1 MCISRV
7 TEQTGRSPKKFF
19 TGLVFKS
26 FHLFH
31 DLMKHLVGLD
41 QGLSLRGDVPIV
53 EAVVVDINLSEKFEE
68 NWDSIESII

>member
-1 MCISRV
+1 
-7 TEQTGRSPKKFF
+7 
-19 TGLVFKS
+19 
-26 FHLFH
+26 
-31 DLMKHLVGLD
+31 MKHLVSLD